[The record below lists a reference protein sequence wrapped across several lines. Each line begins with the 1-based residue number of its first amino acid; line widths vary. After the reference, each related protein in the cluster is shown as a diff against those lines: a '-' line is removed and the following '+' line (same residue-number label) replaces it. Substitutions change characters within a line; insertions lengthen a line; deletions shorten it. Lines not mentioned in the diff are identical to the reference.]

1 MLYLIT
7 LEDSRLIK
15 VGYTDNLKNRLKD
28 YNGSP
33 VRLLD
38 VIEGSQKDEK
48 AYHFFLEY
56 LGFETKVNYY
66 GNKIEWSVIPK
77 GVRTQLFYE
86 NGFQAFQK
94 LYKKRK

>member
-15 VGYTDNLKNRLKD
+15 VGYASDLKSRLKD
-28 YNGSP
+28 YNGLP

-38 VIEGSQKDEK
+38 VIEGTKKDEK
-48 AYHFFLEY
+48 NYHFFLEY
-56 LGFETKVNYY
+56 LGFEIKTNYDY
-66 GNKIEWSVIPK
+66 NNIEWQGIPK
-77 GVRTQLFYE
+77 GVSKRLFYE

>member
-7 LEDSRLIK
+7 IENSRLIK
-15 VGYTDNLKNRLKD
+15 VGYTKNLQKRLKA
-28 YNGSP
+28 YNGLP

-38 VIEGSQKDEK
+38 VIEGNQADEK
-48 AYHFFLEY
+48 MFHFFLEY
-56 LGFETKVNYY
+56 LGCETTVNY
-66 GNKIEWSVIPK
+66 NNNETEWKIIPK
-77 GVRTQLFYE
+77 GVKTKLFYE